1 MDLSIFPFCDTL
13 EDEAV
18 SFLKERSRFVKLPKK
33 QILFMQGDFCDSVLF
48 LIKGKV
54 KLYLQ
59 TLDAEEITLYV
70 LTPGEQCIVNTASL
84 LSSSEATGTA
94 VALEDI
100 EGYML
105 AKNDVKK
112 LIQMSPYYLEYIF
125 SLYTLRMQDLAYLIE
140 DIKFK
145 RLDERLMQYLLKQAT
160 NLIFITH
167 EELSSHLGSPR
178 AVISRTLKELE
189 KQKKLV
195 LYRGSIKLLLD

>member
-13 EDEAV
+13 EDEAI
-18 SFLKERSRFVKLPKK
+18 SFLHQHSRLVKLPKNK
-33 QILFMQGDFCDSVLF
+33 ILFMQGDFCDSVLF
-48 LIKGKV
+48 LVKGKV
-54 KLYLQ
+54 KLFLQ
-59 TLDAEEITLYV
+59 TLDAEEITLYT

-105 AKNDVKK
+105 NKEAVKK
-112 LIQMSPYYLEYIF
+112 LIQMSPNYLEYIF
-125 SLYTLRMQDLAYLIE
+125 SLYTLRMQDLAGIIE

-145 RLDERLMQYLLKQAT
+145 RLHERILQYFKKQKSS
-160 NLIFITH
+160 LVVITH
-167 EELSSHLGSPR
+167 EELASHLGSPR

-189 KQKKLV
+189 RQKKLK
-195 LYRGSIKLLLD
+195 LFRGSIELL